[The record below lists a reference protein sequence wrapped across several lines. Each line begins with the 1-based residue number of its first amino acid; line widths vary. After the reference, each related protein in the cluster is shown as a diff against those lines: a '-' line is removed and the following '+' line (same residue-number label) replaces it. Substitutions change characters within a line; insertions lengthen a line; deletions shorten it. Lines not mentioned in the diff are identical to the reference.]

1 MNMIFIFAR
10 RRSSPSQ
17 IKGPELLIAKLSRLN
32 LFLAMSL
39 AVILACPSVALAQ
52 NPPNISPPSAPDHIR
67 WNPEPGVQRYRLQI
81 STDNKFNDVM
91 FDKVV
96 TGREYIPRNLAPGRY
111 YWRVGPTNS
120 KRFLRIGQL
129 VVTKEAAYGGGVYRV
144 PVPGWVATTGDVSAP
159 IAAQLRSDRD
169 PDFLVTNAAGTVYAL
184 DSARGITLW
193 TAHYAFT
200 ATPAASQPRRF
211 APIVANR
218 GDNTTLVIV
227 AFEKGLRALDGLS
240 GKEAWQVELPA
251 GIVGGLAA
259 NLDDQPGS
267 EVYLTEDSTNQL
279 ILLNGQNGQ
288 IKLAIKLNASPL
300 GPPVALTTKN
310 FRGIVTPLGNNAL
323 EVRDVDG
330 KYVLTIRLGV
340 ELTTAP
346 ITAETST
353 GVVLMV
359 GTEIGLMMF
368 DTDRFEA
375 LRRASIEVGHYP
387 LGPLAV
393 LDLDGDKHSDRIVL
407 ITNLGRI
414 AAVNPSDGKI
424 VWFADGFKPSGSL
437 AFGDLDR
444 DGWLDV
450 VVPDSKNF
458 AVGLSGKNGSRLWES
473 SGPEGIAVSTNSE
486 TTARKLATVT
496 RKDGRIMVVGND
508 PSAPGLRALELRTGL
523 TTHRKS

>member
-1 MNMIFIFAR
+1 MIFIIVR
-10 RRSSPSQ
+10 RRSSSSQ
-17 IKGPELLIAKLSRLN
+17 IKGSELLIVKLFRLN
-32 LFLAMSL
+32 LFLA
-39 AVILACPSVALAQ
+39 VILACTAIALGQ
-52 NPPNISPPSAPDHIR
+52 NPSSPLSAPDHIQ

-81 STDNKFNDVM
+81 STDDRFNDVM

-96 TGREYIPRNLAPGRY
+96 TGREFIPRNLAPGRY

-144 PVPGWVATTGDVSAP
+144 PVPGWVATTGDLSVP
-159 IAAQLRSDRD
+159 FAAQLRSDRD

-193 TAHYAFT
+193 TAHYT
-200 ATPAASQPRRF
+200 SIATPATSQPRQF
-211 APIVANR
+211 VPVVANL

-227 AFEKGLRALDGLS
+227 AFDKGLRALDGLS

-259 NLDDQPGS
+259 DLDDQPGS
-267 EVYLTEDSTNQL
+267 EVYVTEDSTNQL
-279 ILLNGQNGQ
+279 ILLNGQSGQ
-288 IKLAIKLNASPL
+288 VKLAIQLNAAPL
-300 GPPVALTTKN
+300 GPPIALTTKS
-310 FRGIVTPLGNNAL
+310 FRGIVTPLESNAL
-323 EVRDVDG
+323 EVRDVAG

-346 ITAETST
+346 ITAETSA

-359 GTEIGLMMF
+359 GTKIGLMMF

-387 LGPLAV
+387 TGPLAV
-393 LDLDGDKHSDRIVL
+393 VELDSDHSDRIVL

-414 AAVNPSDGKI
+414 AAVSPLDGKI
-424 VWFADGFKPSGSL
+424 AWFADGFNPSGSV
-437 AFGDLDR
+437 AFGDLNH

-450 VVPDSKNF
+450 IVPDSKNF
-458 AVGLSGKNGSRLWES
+458 AVGLSGKDGSRMWKS
-473 SGPEGIAVSTNSE
+473 SGPVGSTVSTNSD
-486 TTARKLATVT
+486 TTVRKLATAT
-496 RKDGRIMVVGND
+496 LKDGTIIVVGND
-508 PSAPGLRALELRTGL
+508 PSASGLRALELRKRS
-523 TTHRKS
+523 TTQGKS

>member
-1 MNMIFIFAR
+1 MNMIFIIAR

-17 IKGPELLIAKLSRLN
+17 IKGTELLIAKLSRLN
-32 LFLAMSL
+32 LFLA
-39 AVILACPSVALAQ
+39 VILACTALALGQ
-52 NPPNISPPSAPDHIR
+52 NPPNISPPSAPDHIQ
-67 WNPEPGVQRYRLQI
+67 WNPKPGVQRYRLQI
-81 STDNKFNDVM
+81 STDDRFNDVM

-111 YWRVGPTNS
+111 HWRVGPTNS
-120 KRFLRIGQL
+120 KRFLRIGHL
-129 VVTKEAAYGGGVYRV
+129 LVTKEAAYGGGVYRV
-144 PVPGWVATTGDVSAP
+144 PVPGWVATTGGVSAP

-193 TAHYAFT
+193 TAHYAST
-200 ATPAASQPRRF
+200 ATAAPAQPRRF
-211 APIVANR
+211 VPVVANL

-227 AFEKGLRALDGLS
+227 AFEKGLRAVDGLS

-259 NLDDQPGS
+259 DLDDQLGS
-267 EVYLTEDSTNQL
+267 EVYVTEDSTNQL

-288 IKLAIKLNASPL
+288 VKFAIKLNAAPL
-300 GPPVALTTKN
+300 GPPVALTTKKG

-346 ITAETST
+346 ITAETSA

-359 GTEIGLMMF
+359 GTKIGLMMF

-387 LGPLAV
+387 SGPLAV
-393 LDLDGDKHSDRIVL
+393 VDVDGDKHSDRIVL
-407 ITNLGRI
+407 ITNLGRV
-414 AAVNPSDGKI
+414 AAVNPSDGRI
-424 VWFADGFKPSGSL
+424 EWFADGFNPAGSL
-437 AFGDLDR
+437 AFGDLNH

-450 VVPDSKNF
+450 LVPDSKNF
-458 AVGLSGKNGSRLWES
+458 AVGLSGKDGSRMWES
-473 SGPEGIAVSTNSE
+473 SGPEGSTVSTHSE
-486 TTARKLATVT
+486 TTVRKLATAT
-496 RKDGRIMVVGND
+496 LKDGTIIVVGND
-508 PSAPGLRALELRTGL
+508 PSASGLRALELRKSS
-523 TTHRKS
+523 TTQGKS

>member
-1 MNMIFIFAR
+1 MNMIFIIAR

-17 IKGPELLIAKLSRLN
+17 IKGSELLIAKLPLN
-32 LFLAMSL
+32 LLL
-39 AVILACPSVALAQ
+39 AVILACTVLALGQ
-52 NPPNISPPSAPDHIR
+52 NPSNISSPSPPDHIQ
-67 WNPEPGVQRYRLQI
+67 WKPEPGVQRYRLQI
-81 STDNKFNDVM
+81 STDDRFNDVM

-159 IAAQLRSDRD
+159 IAAQLRLDRD

-193 TAHYAFT
+193 TAHYAST
-200 ATPAASQPRRF
+200 ATAAPSQPRRF
-211 APIVANR
+211 VPVVANL

-259 NLDDQPGS
+259 DLDDQLGS
-267 EVYLTEDSTNQL
+267 EVYVTEDSTNQL

-288 IKLAIKLNASPL
+288 VKLAIKLNAAPL
-300 GPPVALTTKN
+300 GPPVALTTKS
-310 FRGIVTPLGNNAL
+310 FRGIVTPLGSNAL

-346 ITAETST
+346 ITAETSA

-359 GTEIGLMMF
+359 GTKIGLMMF

-387 LGPLAV
+387 SGPLAV
-393 LDLDGDKHSDRIVL
+393 VDVDGDKHSDRIVL
-407 ITNLGRI
+407 ITNLGRV

-424 VWFADGFKPSGSL
+424 EWFADGFNSSGSL
-437 AFGDLDR
+437 AFGDLNQ

-458 AVGLSGKNGSRLWES
+458 AVGLSGKDGSRMWES
-473 SGPEGIAVSTNSE
+473 SGPEGSTVSTNSE
-486 TTARKLATVT
+486 TTVRKLATAT
-496 RKDGRIMVVGND
+496 LKDGRIIVVGND
-508 PSAPGLRALELRTGL
+508 PSASGLRALELRKSS
-523 TTHRKS
+523 TTQGKS